1 MATHLFQP
9 LHGSENS
16 TIVSLKRGDSI
27 GLTRRDVLRYAGR
40 AAIGLAVGSI
50 VGMKGRPSSAAVA
63 SKVSV
68 AYLRAG
74 YTCEGTLFA
83 AQAQGYFRDEGLD
96 LTVIA
101 VSSGSEASAEMMKGN
116 IDAMQD
122 PAWTLISP
130 LLPKGMNVGD
140 MVATAGLQRGSMG
153 IVVAADS
160 PLRSVSDLRG
170 LKVSAGDRWR
180 FMFGQPLSTAGLD
193 PKKDIDW
200 QPALPP
206 AKVAEAIKTGQVAA
220 AMVHQPYAAVIESL
234 GVGRILIAQ
243 NTPPHQDDYCCSVII
258 PGELVRS
265 DRKKAAAITRA
276 LMRGSAWIQAHP
288 SESAQLLIDVKH
300 ATAPLADN
308 QRAMAA
314 LDFFPSVEVTRR
326 NTLDILQRFKRLGL
340 LESTTDEEALL
351 ERIFV
356 PVTGEI

>member
-1 MATHLFQP
+1 MAKPLSHP
-9 LHGSENS
+9 LHGYENS

-27 GLTRRDVLRYAGR
+27 DLTRRDVLRYAGR
-40 AAIGLAVGSI
+40 AAIGLVVGSI
-50 VGMKGRPSSAAVA
+50 VGMRVRPSSAAAA
-63 SKVSV
+63 SKATV

-96 LTVIA
+96 LTA
-101 VSSGSEASAEMMKGN
+101 VALSSGPEAAAEMMKGN

-122 PAWTLISP
+122 PAWTLMSP

-140 MVATAGLQRGSMG
+140 MVATAGLQRGSMS

-160 PLRSVSDLRG
+160 PIRSLSGLRG

-180 FMFGQPLSTAGLD
+180 FMFGQPLAAAGLN
-193 PKKDIDW
+193 PKNDIDW

-206 AKVAEAIKTGQVAA
+206 PKVAEAIKTGQVAA
-220 AMVHQPYAAVIESL
+220 AMVHQPYAAAIESS

-243 NTPPHQDDYCCSVII
+243 NTPPMQNDYCCSVII
-258 PGELVRS
+258 PAELVRS

-276 LMRGSAWIQAHP
+276 LMRGSAWIQAHV
-288 SESAQLLIDVKH
+288 SDSAQLLIDLKH
-300 ATAPLADN
+300 VSTSLADN

-314 LDFFPSVEVTRR
+314 LDFSPSVEVTRQ
-326 NTLDILQRFKRLGL
+326 NTLNILRRFKRLGFFDPA
-340 LESTTDEEALL
+340 TDEGSLL

-356 PVTGEI
+356 PVTGEL